1 MNGIDFLADT
11 NILLYVHEGNPSVEP
26 FLNFSIATSFV
37 TEIELLGWY
46 KISESDKKGI
56 RLLLN
61 DCTIIDLSPEIK
73 KLAIEIKQRNKIK
86 LPDALI
92 ASTAIF
98 MGTPLVTADQDFKKI
113 NGLEIIWVDS
123 VNL

>member
-46 KISESDKKGI
+46 KISESDKKSL
-56 RLLLN
+56 RLLLD
-61 DCTIIDLSPEIK
+61 DCTIMELTPEIK
-73 KLAIEIKQRNKIK
+73 NLAIEIKQRNKIK

-92 ASTAIF
+92 ASTAI
-98 MGTPLVTADQDFKKI
+98 TLQIPLVTADQDFKKV
-113 NGLEIIWVDS
+113 NGLEIIWVDPA
-123 VNL
+123 NP